1 MTHGAARPPGSHELH
16 EVEAADGRGD
26 ESHRDLE
33 GTEQTARHEVRQ
45 RQQHRSAPE
54 GRQDAEPRDTREPPG
69 DLRGSQSE
77 ESDRPGRRHAGGG
90 ENDTVADQHD
100 SCAPGP
106 QSETGGGVVPRL
118 QDASARARAHC
129 SLLTASRRRTGAP
142 TNEGQGPT
150 AAVAPPHSSVMARGR
165 RPGRHEVGAQRY
177 GLLLAEGQCVQSAS
191 RADCED

>member
-16 EVEAADGRGD
+16 EVEAVDGRGD

-69 DLRGSQSE
+69 DLRGGQSE

-106 QSETGGGVVPRL
+106 QSETGGGVVPPSPGCFCEGAGSLLPPDGEQEEDGRP
-118 QDASARARAHC
+118 DERRTRADGRGGASAQQRD
-129 SLLTASRRRTGAP
+129 GK
-142 TNEGQGPT
+142 GPT
-150 AAVAPPHSSVMARGR
+150 
-165 RPGRHEVGAQRY
+165 PG
-177 GLLLAEGQCVQSAS
+177 SP
-191 RADCED
+191 